1 MQSKIHTWC
10 AFLCIVVFN
19 ANLVLGQG
27 HNSRDA
33 YTRFGIAPVVGFY
46 KLNSYHALNPK
57 ARMSF
62 SVFLKRE
69 KSMDRS
75 NRAFLSIGLEYLL
88 HGVSY
93 RSYYFSQDTL
103 QLYNGNMGFN
113 YRLNIGELNAPIQA
127 KITFKSTTNSL
138 ITPYLSVGYHLRYIL
153 NTNLRVDQDGAEL
166 KDEFVHLKFKNP
178 LLQDRFNSFAGINF
192 GVQNHRTRSNS
203 ITVFLEL
210 SYRYGFSPFG
220 FKTNYSASSVY
231 LSSQHLAL
239 NLGIGF

>member
-1 MQSKIHTWC
+1 MFGQS
-10 AFLCIVVFN
+10 
-19 ANLVLGQG
+19 

-46 KLNSYHALNPK
+46 KLNSYHAVNEK

-62 SVFLKRE
+62 SAFLKRE

-103 QLYNGNMGFN
+103 QLYDGSMGYN
-113 YRLNIGELNAPIQA
+113 YRMNIGELNLPIQA
-127 KITFKSTTNSL
+127 KVTFNSTTNSL
-138 ITPYLSVGYHLRYIL
+138 FTPYISVGYHLRYIM
-153 NTNLRVDQDGAEL
+153 NTNLKVDQDGVQL
-166 KDEFVHLKFKNP
+166 KDEFVHLKFRNP
-178 LLQDRFNSFAGINF
+178 ILQERFNAFAGINF
-192 GVQNHRTRSNS
+192 GVQNHRTRSSS
-203 ITVFLEL
+203 ITIFLEL
-210 SYRYGFSPFG
+210 SYRYGFSPYY

-231 LSSQHLAL
+231 LNSQHLAL